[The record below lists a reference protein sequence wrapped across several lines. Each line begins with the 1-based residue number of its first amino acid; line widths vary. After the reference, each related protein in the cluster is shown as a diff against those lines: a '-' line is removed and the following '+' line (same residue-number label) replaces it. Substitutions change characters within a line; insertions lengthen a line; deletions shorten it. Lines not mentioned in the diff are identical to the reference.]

1 MTSGGRQRRDGSSKR
16 VQLTSG
22 DHGGPKDKKSKGRR
36 KTSGLDGKA
45 SHAARLRE
53 VERFRDSIR
62 AAEQRRTAHK
72 DSPEA
77 APPADVQQHTPAQAA
92 QDSHPIEGRAD
103 ADTVL
108 QVHLAAC
115 IQAAQ
120 DQNWALL
127 SDHARHL
134 AEAAEQLNAQARA
147 GESSQQ
153 QDDDAVQPRPGTGR
167 EASGQRG

>member
-36 KTSGLDGKA
+36 KTSSLDGKA
-45 SHAARLRE
+45 SRAARLRE

-62 AAEQRRTAHK
+62 AAEQRRTARQ
-72 DSPEA
+72 DSPAA
-77 APPADVQQHTPAQAA
+77 APPAGVEQHTSAQ
-92 QDSHPIEGRAD
+92 EGRAD

-115 IQAAQ
+115 VQAAQ

-127 SDHARHL
+127 SDSARCL
-134 AEAAEQLNAQARA
+134 AEAAEQLNAQVRA
-147 GESSQQ
+147 GESTH
-153 QDDDAVQPRPGTGR
+153 QDD
-167 EASGQRG
+167 ASL